1 MLEDMD
7 QKDIMIFQCM
17 YVINNSNDFLNSREM
32 KKGRG
37 IFVDVTFGAR
47 NMLATMQATMTLF
60 KSLTNCILWNLMSWL
75 FFEVLIIKYHVQFAC
90 EFPMSYL

>member
-7 QKDIMIFQCM
+7 QKDIMIFQFM
-17 YVINNSNDFLNSREM
+17 YVINKSNDFLNSHEM

-37 IFVDVTFGAR
+37 IFVNLTFGAQ

-60 KSLTNCILWNLMSWL
+60 KSLIDCIL
-75 FFEVLIIKYHVQFAC
+75 V
-90 EFPMSYL
+90 EFDELAFL